1 MASVVKIDSLVV
13 EKKSKMLQVYRPM
26 DKRMLDKSSHKPSAH
41 LSYKTPNLI
50 QTINAFENIRYTRY
64 LQISIITSLPADN
77 SYGSFSSTAKSE
89 SQKT

>member
-41 LSYKTPNLI
+41 LSYKTLGTEFNPNDKCI
-50 QTINAFENIRYTRY
+50 
-64 LQISIITSLPADN
+64 
-77 SYGSFSSTAKSE
+77 
-89 SQKT
+89 